1 MAKGQTKKVPV
12 KVQAKVQPK
21 IKTEVQADNMIFAL
35 DIGTRSII
43 GMVGVVE
50 EDKVKIIAIEKEE
63 HTERA
68 MVDGQIENI
77 EKVST
82 LAKKVKKRL
91 EDKVHAKLKRV
102 SVAAAGRALRTSRVD
117 YEMVLQGPQII
128 DDEVINR
135 LEAGAISKAEAQF
148 DAENEAQEDTR
159 RFYLVGYTVCQYYL
173 DQYMISSLKDHRGK
187 HIKVDLIATFLP
199 SEVVESLYTTMN
211 KIGLEV
217 ASITLEP
224 IAAINA
230 AIPENLRL
238 LNLVI
243 VDIGAG
249 TSDIAACTGGSVTGY
264 TMATIAGDEITE
276 SIMKEFLVDFM
287 TAENMKAQIE
297 QQEEVVFT
305 DILGFERKC
314 SREEIFRC
322 IQGMSESLCMEIAEK
337 VLEVN
342 GSAPSALFLAG
353 GGSKLAGLR
362 DGLTAALEMDQNRVA
377 IAGNNFR
384 TNAFSD
390 EYDLNNPEYATPL
403 GIAISSGLNMIN
415 DSFRV
420 TLNEKSA
427 KLFRSGSFTVM
438 NLLMMNGY
446 GFQDMLGRSGA
457 SVSVRINGKR
467 KVFYGMAA
475 QPASLFINKKEGRLS
490 DIVRAGDHIEFV
502 PAVQGLSAKP
512 CVRDV
517 EGAAECL
524 ELTLNGQPADLETPL
539 KNGDII
545 LMMLSD
551 EQLAARKREAE
562 KKAAE
567 EAAEA
572 RAKQEEDLGEAGD
585 EIESEDGSDAEYEI
599 AAEDGSNAEREVEA
613 EYASEAEDGTEAE
626 HALKAGYE
634 TGTEHVT
641 ETEYV
646 STAEQEI
653 VAGYESASEHEIIM
667 GDEPE
672 AEHEISIEHEPEAG
686 QETAAGH
693 VSKVEHEIAAGHVLE
708 AGQET
713 TAGHVSETEH
723 EIGTEYVPEAE
734 HKIETEHISEADN
747 IPEVQSI
754 SKMENIPDTESV
766 SKTGHISEAGNP
778 AAGKMEPVKEEIPV
792 SEVESASA
800 MNSVREAKQDL
811 SEKETAQETLP
822 IESMHEEL
830 SNAQSEPMPTEPQ
843 SIPTEPHSISE
854 PMSIEPQSVPS
865 ELMLIEPQSIP
876 SKPMTIESQS
886 IPSEPMT
893 IESQSVPSEQM
904 PMEPQS
910 IPSDPMPEEMQS
922 TQPKPMSSDPQ
933 SLQPESMTE
942 ELLASQAEPMA
953 EETWNPQIRLS
964 ETGQGSEILSVPGEG
979 YRQQPKQG
987 TAAKPTPQ
995 SGQAAGEMRSLAD
1008 RLYDGDEKSLV
1019 QGTLNLESETDD
1031 MSAASAVPP
1040 KRNHTQRSIFSAKE
1054 RTSKFPSIKEALAS
1068 KGFSTAKEPAAL
1080 RGYSPVKESNVPR
1093 ESVRPK
1099 EPAQPKEPAIPGAPA
1114 QSRESAM
1121 AGAPVQPKESS
1132 IPGVSAQPKESA
1144 MSGGA
1149 SQPEGTMMQKDAS
1162 TYRLGGVRKTPLRN
1176 MSAGTGTIPSPGS
1189 APSSRSGTILFYLN
1203 DAPLRLPLKK
1213 DGDSYYL
1220 MDMIEYS
1227 GIDLKQPK
1235 GRVTLSVNGEPGTFM
1250 QKLFERDIIRIVEE
1264 V

>member
-12 KVQAKVQPK
+12 KVQAKVQPKVQPK

-567 EAAEA
+567 EAEEA
-572 RAKQEEDLGEAGD
+572 QAKQEEDLEEAGN
-585 EIESEDGSDAEYEI
+585 ETEAEDGSDAEYEI
-599 AAEDGSNAEREVEA
+599 AAEGGSEAEREIDTGYVSEVEDEPEA
-613 EYASEAEDGTEAE
+613 ER
-626 HALKAGYE
+626 ALKAGYE
-634 TGTEHVT
+634 NGTEHGSEADETDAGHVSIADETVT
-641 ETEYV
+641 GHVSEVEYGTDAGHV
-646 STAEQEI
+646 STAEHKIDMGHISDAEQEI
-653 VAGYESASEHEIIM
+653 AAGYESASEHKIIV

-672 AEHEISIEHEPEAG
+672 AEHEISIEHVPEAG
-686 QETAAGH
+686 H
-693 VSKVEHEIAAGHVLE
+693 
-708 AGQET
+708 ET
-713 TAGHVSETEH
+713 TAGHVSETEP
-723 EIGTEYVPEAE
+723 EIGTEYVLEAE

-747 IPEVQSI
+747 IPEAQSI
-754 SKMENIPDTESV
+754 SKNENTPDTERA

-778 AAGKMEPVKEEIPV
+778 AVGKMEPAKEEIPV
-792 SEVESASA
+792 SEVGSASA
-800 MNSVREAKQDL
+800 MNSVRAAKQNL
-811 SEKETAQETLP
+811 SEKENAQETLT
-822 IESMHEEL
+822 IEPMHEEL
-830 SNAQSEPMPTEPQ
+830 SNAQGEPMPTEL
-843 SIPTEPHSISE
+843 HSVPSE
-854 PMSIEPQSVPS
+854 PMSIEPHSVPS
-865 ELMLIEPQSIP
+865 EP
-876 SKPMTIESQS
+876 
-886 IPSEPMT
+886 
-893 IESQSVPSEQM
+893 M

-910 IPSDPMPEEMQS
+910 IPSEPMPEDLQS
-922 TQPKPMSSDPQ
+922 THTQSKAMSAEPQ
-933 SLQPESMTE
+933 SVQPESMTE

-964 ETGQGSEILSVPGEG
+964 ETGQGSETLSAPGEG
-979 YRQQPKQG
+979 YRQQPEQG

-1019 QGTLNLESETDD
+1019 QGTLNLESETDS

-1093 ESVRPK
+1093 ESV
-1099 EPAQPKEPAIPGAPA
+1099 QPKEPAIPGAPA
-1114 QSRESAM
+1114 QSREPAM
-1121 AGAPVQPKESS
+1121 AGTPAQSKEPAIPGAPVQSRAP
-1132 IPGVSAQPKESA
+1132 A

-1162 TYRLGGVRKTPLRN
+1162 TYRLGGVRKTPPRN
-1176 MSAGTGTIPSPGS
+1176 MSAGAGTIPSPGS
-1189 APSSRSGTILFYLN
+1189 APSSGSGTILFYLN

>member
-12 KVQAKVQPK
+12 KVQAKVQPKVQPK

-572 RAKQEEDLGEAGD
+572 QAKQEEDLEEAGY
-585 EIESEDGSDAEYEI
+585 ETEAEDGPDAEYET
-599 AAEDGSNAEREVEA
+599 AAEDGLEAEREIEA
-613 EYASEAEDGTEAE
+613 GYASEAEDEPEAE
-626 HALKAGYE
+626 RAIKARYE
-634 TGTEHVT
+634 NGTEHGSEAD
-641 ETEYV
+641 ETAAGHV
-646 STAEQEI
+646 SDAEQEI
-653 VAGYESASEHEIIM
+653 AAGYESASEHKIIV

-672 AEHEISIEHEPEAG
+672 AEHEISIEHVPEAG
-686 QETAAGH
+686 HETTAGH
-693 VSKVEHEIAAGHVLE
+693 VPEAGH
-708 AGQET
+708 ET
-713 TAGHVSETEH
+713 TAGHVSETEP

-747 IPEVQSI
+747 IPEAQSI
-754 SKMENIPDTESV
+754 SKNENTPDTERAL
-766 SKTGHISEAGNP
+766 KTGHISEAGNP
-778 AAGKMEPVKEEIPV
+778 AAGKMEPEKEEIPV
-792 SEVESASA
+792 PEVGSASA
-800 MNSVREAKQDL
+800 MNSVRAAKQNL
-811 SEKETAQETLP
+811 SEKETVQETLT
-822 IESMHEEL
+822 IEPMHEEL
-830 SNAQSEPMPTEPQ
+830 SNAQGEPMPTEL
-843 SIPTEPHSISE
+843 HSVPSE
-854 PMSIEPQSVPS
+854 PMSIEPHSVPS
-865 ELMLIEPQSIP
+865 EPMPMEP
-876 SKPMTIESQS
+876 KS
-886 IPSEPMT
+886 IPSEPMP
-893 IESQSVPSEQM
+893 EDLQSTHTQSKAM
-904 PMEPQS
+904 PAEPQS
-910 IPSDPMPEEMQS
+910 V
-922 TQPKPMSSDPQ
+922 
-933 SLQPESMTE
+933 QPESMTE

-964 ETGQGSEILSVPGEG
+964 ETGQGSETLTAPGEG
-979 YRQQPKQG
+979 YRQQPEQG

-1008 RLYDGDEKSLV
+1008 QLYDGDEKSLV
-1019 QGTLNLESETDD
+1019 QGTLNLESETDS
-1031 MSAASAVPP
+1031 MSAANAVPP

-1093 ESVRPK
+1093 ESV
-1099 EPAQPKEPAIPGAPA
+1099 QPKEPAIPGAPT
-1114 QSRESAM
+1114 QSREPAM
-1121 AGAPVQPKESS
+1121 AGAPVRPKESA
-1132 IPGVSAQPKESA
+1132 IPGAPAQSREPA

-1162 TYRLGGVRKTPLRN
+1162 TYRLGGVRKTPPRN
-1176 MSAGTGTIPSPGS
+1176 MSAGAGTIPSPGS

>member
-12 KVQAKVQPK
+12 KVQAKVQPKVQPK

-572 RAKQEEDLGEAGD
+572 QAKQEEDLEEAGY
-585 EIESEDGSDAEYEI
+585 ETEAEDGPDAEYEI
-599 AAEDGSNAEREVEA
+599 AAEGGSEAEREVEA
-613 EYASEAEDGTEAE
+613 EYASEAEGEPEAE
-626 HALKAGYE
+626 LTIKAGYE
-634 TGTEHVT
+634 NGTEHGSEADETDAGHVSIADETVT
-641 ETEYV
+641 GHVSEVEYGTDAGHV
-646 STAEQEI
+646 STEEHKIDMGHVSDAEQEI
-653 VAGYESASEHEIIM
+653 AAGYESASEHKIIV

-672 AEHEISIEHEPEAG
+672 AEHEISIEHVPEAG
-686 QETAAGH
+686 H
-693 VSKVEHEIAAGHVLE
+693 
-708 AGQET
+708 ET
-713 TAGHVSETEH
+713 TAGHVSETEP

-747 IPEVQSI
+747 IPEAQSI
-754 SKMENIPDTESV
+754 SKNENTPDTERA

-778 AAGKMEPVKEEIPV
+778 AAGKMEPAKEEIPV
-792 SEVESASA
+792 SEVGSASA
-800 MNSVREAKQDL
+800 MNSVRAAKQNL
-811 SEKETAQETLP
+811 SEKENAQETLT
-822 IESMHEEL
+822 IEPMHEEL
-830 SNAQSEPMPTEPQ
+830 SNAQGEPMPTELH
-843 SIPTEPHSISE
+843 SVLTEPM
-854 PMSIEPQSVPS
+854 PMEPQSVPS
-865 ELMLIEPQSIP
+865 EPMPMEP
-876 SKPMTIESQS
+876 KS
-886 IPSEPMT
+886 IPSEPMP
-893 IESQSVPSEQM
+893 EDLQSTHTQSKAM
-904 PMEPQS
+904 PAEPQS
-910 IPSDPMPEEMQS
+910 V
-922 TQPKPMSSDPQ
+922 
-933 SLQPESMTE
+933 QPESMTE

-964 ETGQGSEILSVPGEG
+964 ETGQGSETLSAPGEG
-979 YRQQPKQG
+979 YRQQPEQG

-1019 QGTLNLESETDD
+1019 QGTLNLESETDS

-1093 ESVRPK
+1093 ESV
-1099 EPAQPKEPAIPGAPA
+1099 QPKEPAIPGAPA
-1114 QSRESAM
+1114 QSREPAM
-1121 AGAPVQPKESS
+1121 AGTPAQSKEPAIPGAPVQSRAP
-1132 IPGVSAQPKESA
+1132 A

-1162 TYRLGGVRKTPLRN
+1162 TYRLGGVRKTPPRN
-1176 MSAGTGTIPSPGS
+1176 MSAGAGTIPSPGS

>member
-1 MAKGQTKKVPV
+1 MAKGQAKKVPI

-21 IKTEVQADNMIFAL
+21 TKTEVQADNMIFSL

-43 GMVGVVE
+43 GMVGVVV
-50 EDKVKIIAIEKEE
+50 EDKVKIVAIEKEE
-63 HTERA
+63 HSERA
-68 MVDGQIENI
+68 MIDGQIENI
-77 EKVST
+77 EKVSA

-117 YEMVLQGPQII
+117 YEMVLQGPQVI

-249 TSDIAACTGGSVTGY
+249 TSDIAACTSGSVTGY

-276 SIMKEFLVDFM
+276 AIMKEFLVDFM

-297 QQEEVVFT
+297 TEEEITFT
-305 DILGFERKC
+305 DILGFERKA
-314 SREEIFRC
+314 SKEELFCC
-322 IQGMSESLCMEIAEK
+322 IQGMSESLCREIAQK

-362 DGLTAALEMDQNRVA
+362 EGLTAALKMDNNRVA

-457 SVSVRINGKR
+457 SVSIRVNGKR
-467 KVFYGMAA
+467 KIFYGMAA
-475 QPASLFINKKEGRLS
+475 QPASLFINKREGRLS
-490 DIVRAGDHIEFV
+490 DIVHAGDHIEFV
-502 PAVQGLSAKP
+502 PAVHGLAAKP
-512 CVRDV
+512 CIKDI

-524 ELTLNGQPADLETPL
+524 ELTLNGRPADLETPL

-545 LMMLSD
+545 MMMLSD
-551 EQLAARKREAE
+551 EQLAVRKREAE
-562 KKAAE
+562 EKAAE
-567 EAAEA
+567 EAAAAAA
-572 RAKQEEDLGEAGD
+572 RAEQEETAVSAEAEQEVD
-585 EIESEDGSDAEYEI
+585 I
-599 AAEDGSNAEREVEA
+599 AAEAEIKEYLAVQTEEKEDIAAGTEKKENLAVQTEEKEDIAAGMEQKENLAVHSEQGENFVAETKQKENLAVHSEQGENFVAETKQKEDLAVHSEQGENFVAETKQKENLAVHSEQEENFTAEPGQDEDFASESGQKEDFAVRTEQKDAVSAETGLEKDVLPEEIISEAAPLELEETEPDQDIEYGFETDSAKDAGSEPGAEFAVEMGSNPESESVMDKLQLSQAEAPAEELQRHGAEPITGELQTHEA
-613 EYASEAEDGTEAE
+613 EPLTEEMWNPKSGLSTERPSEAELTKKEARNSAE
-626 HALKAGYE
+626 MLYE
-634 TGTEHVT
+634 
-641 ETEYV
+641 
-646 STAEQEI
+646 A
-653 VAGYESASEHEIIM
+653 
-667 GDEPE
+667 
-672 AEHEISIEHEPEAG
+672 
-686 QETAAGH
+686 
-693 VSKVEHEIAAGHVLE
+693 
-708 AGQET
+708 
-713 TAGHVSETEH
+713 
-723 EIGTEYVPEAE
+723 
-734 HKIETEHISEADN
+734 
-747 IPEVQSI
+747 
-754 SKMENIPDTESV
+754 
-766 SKTGHISEAGNP
+766 
-778 AAGKMEPVKEEIPV
+778 
-792 SEVESASA
+792 
-800 MNSVREAKQDL
+800 
-811 SEKETAQETLP
+811 
-822 IESMHEEL
+822 
-830 SNAQSEPMPTEPQ
+830 
-843 SIPTEPHSISE
+843 
-854 PMSIEPQSVPS
+854 
-865 ELMLIEPQSIP
+865 
-876 SKPMTIESQS
+876 
-886 IPSEPMT
+886 
-893 IESQSVPSEQM
+893 
-904 PMEPQS
+904 
-910 IPSDPMPEEMQS
+910 
-922 TQPKPMSSDPQ
+922 
-933 SLQPESMTE
+933 
-942 ELLASQAEPMA
+942 
-953 EETWNPQIRLS
+953 
-964 ETGQGSEILSVPGEG
+964 
-979 YRQQPKQG
+979 
-987 TAAKPTPQ
+987 
-995 SGQAAGEMRSLAD
+995 
-1008 RLYDGDEKSLV
+1008 DEKSLV
-1019 QGTLNLESETDD
+1019 QSTLNLETETGRVPAADTV
-1031 MSAASAVPP
+1031 SA
-1040 KRNHTQRSIFSAKE
+1040 KKHHLQRSGLSVKE
-1054 RTSKFPSIKEALAS
+1054 RTSKLPSIKEALAS
-1068 KGFSTAKEPAAL
+1068 KGFSAKKEPAAL
-1080 RGYSPVKESNVPR
+1080 RGFSPVKEPDMPRETSRPR
-1093 ESVRPK
+1093 ES
-1099 EPAQPKEPAIPGAPA
+1099 AAPGNI
-1114 QSRESAM
+1114 SRT
-1121 AGAPVQPKESS
+1121 V
-1132 IPGVSAQPKESA
+1132 
-1144 MSGGA
+1144 
-1149 SQPEGTMMQKDAS
+1149 
-1162 TYRLGGVRKTPLRN
+1162 
-1176 MSAGTGTIPSPGS
+1176 S
-1189 APSSRSGTILFYLN
+1189 APSSGSGTVLFYLN

-1213 DGDSYYL
+1213 DGASYYL

-1250 QKLFERDIIRIVEE
+1250 QKLRERDIIRIVEE
-1264 V
+1264 G

>member
-1 MAKGQTKKVPV
+1 MAKGQAKKVPI

-21 IKTEVQADNMIFAL
+21 TKTEVQADNMIFSL

-43 GMVGVVE
+43 GMVGVVV

-63 HTERA
+63 HSERA
-68 MVDGQIENI
+68 MIDGQIENI
-77 EKVST
+77 EKVSA

-117 YEMVLQGPQII
+117 YEMVLQGPQVI

-249 TSDIAACTGGSVTGY
+249 TSDIAACTSGSVTGY

-276 SIMKEFLVDFM
+276 AIMKEFLVDFM

-297 QQEEVVFT
+297 TEEEIIFT
-305 DILGFERKC
+305 DILGFERKA
-314 SREEIFRC
+314 SKEELFCC
-322 IQGMSESLCMEIAEK
+322 IQGMSESLCREIAQK

-362 DGLTAALEMDQNRVA
+362 EGLTAALKMDNNRVA

-457 SVSVRINGKR
+457 SVSIRVNGKR
-467 KVFYGMAA
+467 KIFYGMAA
-475 QPASLFINKKEGRLS
+475 QPASLFINKREGRLS
-490 DIVRAGDHIEFV
+490 DIVHAGDHIEFV
-502 PAVQGLSAKP
+502 PAVHGLAAKP
-512 CVRDV
+512 CIKDI

-524 ELTLNGQPADLETPL
+524 ELTLNGRPADLETPL

-545 LMMLSD
+545 MMMLSD

-562 KKAAE
+562 EKAAE
-567 EAAEA
+567 EAAAAAA
-572 RAKQEEDLGEAGD
+572 RAEQEEAAAAAEAEQEAD
-585 EIESEDGSDAEYEI
+585 I
-599 AAEDGSNAEREVEA
+599 AAEAEQKENLAVQTEEKEDIAAGMEQKENLTVHSEQEENFVA
-613 EYASEAEDGTEAE
+613 ETKQKENLAVHPEQGENFTAEPGQDEDFASESGQKEDFAVRAEQKDAVS
-626 HALKAGYE
+626 AE
-634 TGTEHVT
+634 TGLEKDVLPEEIISEAAPLELE
-641 ETEYV
+641 ETEPDQG
-646 STAEQEI
+646 AESGFETDSAKD
-653 VAGYESASEHEIIM
+653 AGP
-667 GDEPE
+667 EPE
-672 AEHEISIEHEPEAG
+672 AEFAVEMGSNPESDSAVKEYQNPQAVPAPEEKHMQESESAQIQSNPEPESVMDKLQLSQA
-686 QETAAGH
+686 ET
-693 VSKVEHEIAAGHVLE
+693 
-708 AGQET
+708 
-713 TAGHVSETEH
+713 
-723 EIGTEYVPEAE
+723 PAE
-734 HKIETEHISEADN
+734 ELQMHGAEP
-747 IPEVQSI
+747 IPEELQRY
-754 SKMENIPDTESV
+754 
-766 SKTGHISEAGNP
+766 G
-778 AAGKMEPVKEEIPV
+778 VK
-792 SEVESASA
+792 
-800 MNSVREAKQDL
+800 
-811 SEKETAQETLP
+811 P
-822 IESMHEEL
+822 I
-830 SNAQSEPMPTEPQ
+830 
-843 SIPTEPHSISE
+843 
-854 PMSIEPQSVPS
+854 
-865 ELMLIEPQSIP
+865 
-876 SKPMTIESQS
+876 
-886 IPSEPMT
+886 
-893 IESQSVPSEQM
+893 
-904 PMEPQS
+904 
-910 IPSDPMPEEMQS
+910 
-922 TQPKPMSSDPQ
+922 
-933 SLQPESMTE
+933 TE
-942 ELLASQAEPMA
+942 ELHRYGAEPITGELQTHEA
-953 EETWNPQIRLS
+953 EPLTEEMWNPKSGLS
-964 ETGQGSEILSVPGEG
+964 AERPSEAELTKKEARNAV
-979 YRQQPKQG
+979 
-987 TAAKPTPQ
+987 
-995 SGQAAGEMRSLAD
+995 EM
-1008 RLYDGDEKSLV
+1008 LYEADEKSLV
-1019 QGTLNLESETDD
+1019 QSTLNLETETGRVPAADTVSE
-1031 MSAASAVPP
+1031 
-1040 KRNHTQRSIFSAKE
+1040 KRHHLQRSGLSVKE
-1054 RTSKFPSIKEALAS
+1054 RTSKLPSIKEALAS
-1068 KGFSTAKEPAAL
+1068 KGFSAKKEPAAL
-1080 RGYSPVKESNVPR
+1080 RGFSPVKEPDMPRETSRPR
-1093 ESVRPK
+1093 ES
-1099 EPAQPKEPAIPGAPA
+1099 AAPGNI
-1114 QSRESAM
+1114 SRT
-1121 AGAPVQPKESS
+1121 V
-1132 IPGVSAQPKESA
+1132 
-1144 MSGGA
+1144 
-1149 SQPEGTMMQKDAS
+1149 
-1162 TYRLGGVRKTPLRN
+1162 
-1176 MSAGTGTIPSPGS
+1176 S
-1189 APSSRSGTILFYLN
+1189 APSSGSGTVLFYLN

-1213 DGDSYYL
+1213 DGASYYL

-1250 QKLFERDIIRIVEE
+1250 QKLRERDIIRIVEE
-1264 V
+1264 G